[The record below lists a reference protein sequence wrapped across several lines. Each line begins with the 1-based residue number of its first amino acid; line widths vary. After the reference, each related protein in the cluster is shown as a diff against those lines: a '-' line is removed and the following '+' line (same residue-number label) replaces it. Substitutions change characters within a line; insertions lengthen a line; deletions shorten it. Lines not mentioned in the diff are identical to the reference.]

1 MRSVVLSFA
10 TAFVLGTVALPV
22 SAAEP
27 SKAPAAASATC
38 EHGVTKALCTRC
50 NPKLA
55 PEFKKKGDWCPEH
68 DRPES
73 QCWLCHPDLKAK
85 GVKE

>member
-1 MRSVVLSFA
+1 MRYVLLSFA
-10 TAFVLGTVALPV
+10 TAFVLGAVAVPV

-27 SKAPAAASATC
+27 AKPAAAAATC

-55 PEFKKKGDWCPEH
+55 PVFKKKGDWCPEH
-68 DRPES
+68 TRPES
-73 QCWLCHPDLKAK
+73 QCSLCHPNLKKK